1 MTEIERIANS
11 IKQTYNGEAWHGPS
25 LMEVLSKI
33 PLEQSAA
40 RIGTSHSII
49 ELVLHMVA
57 WRTFALQKLNGNE
70 DYDVTEAENFPKSVD
85 WQGALNLLDDS
96 QNDLLAALANFND
109 DKLSGIVPGRNYTF
123 YKLLH
128 GIVEHDIYH
137 QGQIT
142 MIIKQF

>member
-11 IKQTYNGEAWHGPS
+11 IKQTYDGDAWHGPS
-25 LMEVLSKI
+25 LKEVLSKI
-33 PLEQSAA
+33 SQEQCAA
-40 RIGTSHSII
+40 RIGNSHSII

-57 WRTFALQKLNGNE
+57 WRNFTIKKLNGDEN
-70 DYDVTEAENFPKSVD
+70 YDVSEAENFPKSAD
-85 WQGALNLLDDS
+85 WQKALALLDQS

-109 DKLSGIVPGRNYTF
+109 AKLSDVVPMRNYSF
-123 YKLLH
+123 NKLLH